1 MQTTILTHTKKFTKI
16 LVNNELF
23 RFLSVLHT
31 KYHKLLSNFSPCNS
45 CDRITASLCDI
56 CAYILASVAVDER
69 GIIPRAIQ
77 ELFHHISE
85 HRNINFCV
93 KVSYIEVYKEELR
106 DLLDLET
113 SVKELHIR
121 EDEKGNTGRI
131 PALLVFWVSIC
142 VQIIL
147 VFS

>member
-1 MQTTILTHTKKFTKI
+1 MTF
-16 LVNNELF
+16 
-23 RFLSVLHT
+23 
-31 KYHKLLSNFSPCNS
+31 
-45 CDRITASLCDI
+45 

-85 HRNINFCV
+85 HRNINFHV
-93 KVSYIEVYKEELR
+93 KVSYIEIYKEELR

-113 SVKELHIR
+113 SVKDLHIR

-131 PALLVFWVSIC
+131 PALIFGVLGFSFGPNYSC
-142 VQIIL
+142 FLLKMLIL
-147 VFS
+147 Y